1 MDTIL
6 LLLFIIA
13 GLIVVILSLCM
24 EDMNRKAR
32 TLSFSV
38 IMLFLIFL
46 TAISLKDIFAAPRTN
61 YGMIILLAMCF
72 GLNINKFIRLNK
84 KPHDR

>member
-6 LLLFIIA
+6 LLLIIIA
-13 GLIVVILSLCM
+13 GLIVGILSFCM

-46 TAISLKDIFAAPRTN
+46 TAISLKDILAAPRTS
-61 YGMIILLAMCF
+61 YGMIILFAMCF
-72 GLNINKFIRLNK
+72 GLTINRFIRLNK
-84 KPHDR
+84 KQHDR